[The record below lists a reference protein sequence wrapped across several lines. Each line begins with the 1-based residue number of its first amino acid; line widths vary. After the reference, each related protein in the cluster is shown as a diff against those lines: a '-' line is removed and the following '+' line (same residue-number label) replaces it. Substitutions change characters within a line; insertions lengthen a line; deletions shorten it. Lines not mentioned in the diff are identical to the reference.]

1 MVLVCWPLE
10 KKSSRRLSVI
20 KRNNGFSNV
29 RSKILYQFHHVL
41 HVESCCFLVI
51 ICSPTIPTGGIAE
64 NGNASFAFPP
74 NVVDK
79 TVYLNLPSTGVGG
92 RCVSISLN
100 DSMIHNATRQLI
112 TTLT

>member
-1 MVLVCWPLE
+1 VVLVCWPE
-10 KKSSRRLSVI
+10 KKSSPVSDCLLL

-29 RSKILYQFHHVL
+29 RSKILYQFHHAL

-79 TVYLNLPSTGVGG
+79 TVYLNLPVGQDDAFL
-92 RCVSISLN
+92 SL
-100 DSMIHNATRQLI
+100 SMIQ
-112 TTLT
+112 

>member
-29 RSKILYQFHHVL
+29 RSKILYQ
-41 HVESCCFLVI
+41 ESCCFLVI

-79 TVYLNLPSTGVGG
+79 TVYLNLPSTAVGMM
-92 RCVSISLN
+92 RFYLS
-100 DSMIHNATRQLI
+100 Q
-112 TTLT
+112 